1 MRLASHSVINCYTK
15 ENRISC
21 SMEEF
26 AFFLF
31 LAMLLNAECSCLY
44 IIQLVPF
51 SSEIWRAF
59 CAPSLRLDYL
69 NCTWDFAVQSQTLRL
84 PHLSLQGVALLL

>member
-1 MRLASHSVINCYTK
+1 
-15 ENRISC
+15 
-21 SMEEF
+21 
-26 AFFLF
+26 
-31 LAMLLNAECSCLY
+31 MLLNAECSCLY

-69 NCTWDFAVQSQTLRL
+69 NCTWDFAVQIADTAAATFVFAGRGIAFAASTLIYR
-84 PHLSLQGVALLL
+84 PALC